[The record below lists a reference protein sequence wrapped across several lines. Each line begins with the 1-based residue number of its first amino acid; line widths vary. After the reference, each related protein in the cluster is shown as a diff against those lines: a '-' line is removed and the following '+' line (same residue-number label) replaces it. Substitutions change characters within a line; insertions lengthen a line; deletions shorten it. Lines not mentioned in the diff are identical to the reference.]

1 MNEAI
6 RWCRGETRLGTVRLA
21 ARGDAIVGLWFEGQK
36 HDVLPD
42 ETWRETPGDP
52 LLCEAFGQ
60 LRDYLAGKRDR
71 FDLAIAPEGTP
82 FQRSVW
88 REIAKVPAG
97 RTASYGD
104 LARRLRR
111 PSSVRAVGAAVGR
124 NPLSVVVPCHR
135 IVGSDG
141 SLTGYAGG
149 LDRKRALLVLE
160 RVELDASRDGIAGKA
175 GSSP

>member
-6 RWCRGETRLGTVRLA
+6 RWCRGETRLGSVRIA
-21 ARGDAIVGLWFEGQK
+21 ARGDAVIGLWFEGQK
-36 HDVLPD
+36 HDV
-42 ETWRETPGDP
+42 RPGGGWQEARDDP
-52 LLCEAFGQ
+52 LLREAAHQ
-60 LRDYLAGKRDR
+60 LRDYLAGKRES
-71 FDLAIAPEGTP
+71 FDLALAPEGTA
-82 FQRSVW
+82 FQKSVW
-88 REIAKVPAG
+88 RAIAKVPAG

-104 LARRLRR
+104 LARRIGR

-149 LDRKRALLVLE
+149 LERKRALLALE
-160 RVELDASRDGIAGKA
+160 RVDLDASRDAVA
-175 GSSP
+175 ERTPAAR

>member
-1 MNEAI
+1 M
-6 RWCRGETRLGTVRLA
+6 
-21 ARGDAIVGLWFEGQK
+21 
-36 HDVLPD
+36 
-42 ETWRETPGDP
+42 
-52 LLCEAFGQ
+52 
-60 LRDYLAGKRDR
+60 
-71 FDLAIAPEGTP
+71 
-82 FQRSVW
+82 
-88 REIAKVPAG
+88 PAG

-149 LDRKRALLVLE
+149 LDRKRALLALE
-160 RVELDASRDGIAGKA
+160 RVELDASREGIAGKA
-175 GSSP
+175 GSRP